1 MAHHCKTHE
10 KALPA
15 PGSRGVGLGQSAD
28 THQPPRQTLT
38 VHTTSG
44 NGVHALDD
52 TCSPFLDQVSDFH
65 WWFLERPQTS
75 MAASSREPFSFNQAD
90 STPRI
95 SVGPICSISIGT
107 SSSGNC
113 SCSSHRVYLEGWLEL
128 ASSSWAT
135 KLTGSDVGWERVFL
149 RRDVSREVIRYHVV
163 LFDALFF
170 GNDFHVTDCTAET
183 LAIEYAV

>member
-15 PGSRGVGLGQSAD
+15 PGSRGVGLGQSPD

-107 SSSGNC
+107 SSGGNC

-135 KLTGSDVGWERVFL
+135 KLTGFGCRVRTCL
-149 RRDVSREVIRYHVV
+149 SSQGCEQGSHTLSCGAVWRTLLWKWLSRYWLHCW
-163 LFDALFF
+163 
-170 GNDFHVTDCTAET
+170 NS
-183 LAIEYAV
+183 IEYAV